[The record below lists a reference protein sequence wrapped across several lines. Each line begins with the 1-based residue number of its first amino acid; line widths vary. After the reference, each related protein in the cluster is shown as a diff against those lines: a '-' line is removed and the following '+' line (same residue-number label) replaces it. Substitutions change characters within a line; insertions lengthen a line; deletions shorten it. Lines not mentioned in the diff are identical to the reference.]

1 MGDRSCRMPFLLAIR
16 MAGAAGGLLCGLI
29 PAAFAFAEDDPEQF
43 FETQV
48 RPILA
53 ERCVRCHG
61 ADEQSGQLRLDS
73 GAALRAGGERGPVL
87 DASQLSASLLLQ
99 AVRHDGELEM
109 PPPPD
114 GKLSDDQVAVLTRWV
129 ESGAFW
135 PESHPLLAP
144 ETKSN
149 ADNHWAFQP
158 VVDPPVPT
166 PQAADCVRNPVDA
179 FVLARLEASG
189 LSPAPEADRRTLIRR
204 VSYALTGLPPTAE
217 DVAQFVG
224 DANPQAY
231 QELVERLLNS
241 PQFGE
246 QWARHWL
253 DVARYSDSKGYVY
266 AREERFW
273 VHAWAYRDW
282 VVRAL
287 NEDLPYDRFLLLQ
300 LAADQVPDCRPAD
313 LAAMGFLTLGRR
325 FLGVERDIIDDRIDV
340 VTRGTMGLTVACA
353 RCHDHKY
360 DPIPTADYYSLYG
373 VFDSSREVV
382 SRIDT
387 APSDA
392 AWEQEL
398 AVRQEKLR
406 TRLAEVRTEWSD
418 RVRAH
423 VADYLAAQTEL
434 SKYPEQGFDQILEKH
449 DTLPSFVRLWRTYL
463 EHAERSGDPVFVPW
477 FAFRQ
482 LPVESFASD
491 AVAATQALHQRSDKV
506 NPLVLAAFA
515 TPPASFAEVI
525 QRYATLL
532 ADIDA
537 QWQSRLKAAME
548 SESPAPI
555 GFDDLAAEQLRCVLY
570 GPGAPC
576 EFPDEPVVHTEAFA
590 DTKTCEELWKLQGEV
605 DRWINSAPQ
614 PVACALTLSD
624 REQPREPRIFL
635 RGNPANRGELV
646 TRHFVSLLA
655 GNQRQPFEIGSGR
668 LELARAII
676 DPHNP
681 LTARVIVNR
690 IWAQHFGTGLVDTP
704 SDFGMRAETPSHPEL
719 LDWLASRLVSGG
731 WRLKDLHRLIVLS
744 ATFQQSSAGPANLDS
759 RALAQRIDPEN
770 RLLSRMN
777 AHRLTFE
784 EFRDSMLAAA
794 GQLDP
799 TVGGRATELFKA
811 PYPTRRTLYG
821 LVDRQFLPGTL
832 RMFDFANPDLHI
844 PQRSET
850 TVPQQALFVMNHP
863 LVLERAKAL
872 AAATPAD
879 VDAATRV
886 IALYERAYQRAP
898 TAEQTAAALQFVAA
912 GETVEPTPIA
922 PTVADWQYGHGTV
935 DESAGR
941 VTGFTPLPHFTGT
954 SWQGGPAHPDPTLG
968 WVQLSAK
975 GGHPG
980 NDRQHAAVRRWT
992 APRDMRIAI
1001 TSELTNEPEAGDGIR
1016 GFVISSA
1023 SGVLASA
1030 TVHHATSPLNVESRD
1045 VKSGE
1050 TIDFVVDIKDVLN
1063 NDQFLWKTSLEES
1076 PAAGAS
1082 SPMLAWNSEADFTP
1096 VKVEQLT
1103 PWEQLAQLLLCANE
1117 FVFVD

>member
-1 MGDRSCRMPFLLAIR
+1 MGERSCSFPFHHAARIAAAVCGILCTLACHQS
-16 MAGAAGGLLCGLI
+16 ALSAA
-29 PAAFAFAEDDPEQF
+29 DPEQF
-43 FETQV
+43 FESHV

-53 ERCVRCHG
+53 EHCVRCHG
-61 ADEQSGQLRLDS
+61 AEEQSGNLRLDS
-73 GAALRAGGERGPVL
+73 GAALRAGGDHGAAL
-87 DASQLSASLLLQ
+87 DAAQPAASLLLQ
-99 AVRHDGELEM
+99 AVRHEGELDM
-109 PPPPD
+109 PPD

-135 PESHPLLAP
+135 PESRALLTP
-144 ETKSN
+144 ETKIK

-166 PQAADCVRNPVDA
+166 PQPAAWVRNPVDA
-179 FVLARLEASG
+179 FVLARLEAND
-189 LSPAPEADRRTLIRR
+189 LSHSPEADRRTLIRR
-204 VSYALTGLPPTAE
+204 LSYALTGLPPTAE
-217 DVAQFVG
+217 DVARFVA
-224 DANPQAY
+224 DSNPGAY
-231 QELVERLLNS
+231 ADLVEKLLNT

-253 DVARYSDSKGYVY
+253 DVARYSDTKGYVY

-300 LAADQVPDCRPAD
+300 LAGDQVPDRRPDD
-313 LAAMGFLTLGRR
+313 LAAMGFLTVGRR
-325 FLGVERDIIDDRIDV
+325 FLGVERDIVDDRIDV

-382 SRIDT
+382 TRLDT
-387 APSDA
+387 SPVDD
-392 AWEQEL
+392 AWEKEL
-398 AVRQEKLR
+398 AARQEKLR
-406 TRLAEVRTEWSD
+406 TRLTEVRTEWSD

-423 VADYLAAQTEL
+423 VADYLTAQTEL

-449 DTLPSFVRLWRTYL
+449 DTLPSFVRLWRAYL
-463 EHAERSGDPVFVPW
+463 EQAERSGDPVFVPW
-477 FAFRQ
+477 FAYRS
-482 LPVESFASD
+482 LPAESFASD
-491 AVAATQALHQRSDKV
+491 AAGVTQTLHQQADKV
-506 NPLVLAAFA
+506 NPLVLAAF
-515 TPPASFAEVI
+515 TTTPASFAEVI
-525 QRYATLL
+525 QRYASLF
-532 ADIDA
+532 ADIDS
-537 QWQSRLKAAME
+537 QWQSRLKTATE
-548 SESPAPI
+548 SESPPPSA
-555 GFDDLAAEQLRCVLY
+555 FDEPSAEQVRRVLY

-576 EFPDEPVVHTEAFA
+576 AFPDEPVVHTEAFA

-605 DRWINSAPQ
+605 DRWINSAPR
-614 PVACALTLSD
+614 PVRCALTLSD
-624 REQPREPRIFL
+624 REQPREPRISL
-635 RGNPANRGELV
+635 RGNPANRGNLV
-646 TRHFVSLLA
+646 PRQFLSVLS
-655 GNQRQPFEIGSGR
+655 GESRQPFEIGSGR

-690 IWAQHFGTGLVDTP
+690 IWAQYFGTGLVNTP
-704 SDFGMRAETPSHPEL
+704 SDFGTRAEIPSHPEL

-731 WRLKDLHRLIVLS
+731 WKLKDIHRLIVQS
-744 ATFQQSSAGPANLDS
+744 ATFRQSSAGPDDAER

-770 RLLSRMN
+770 RLLWRMN

-784 EFRDSMLAAA
+784 EFRDSMLAAS
-794 GQLDP
+794 GQLD
-799 TVGGRATELFKA
+799 TTIGGRATELFKA

-872 AAATPAD
+872 AAATPSD
-879 VDAATRV
+879 TDAATRAA
-886 IALYERAYQRAP
+886 ALYERAYQRTP
-898 TAEQTAAALQFVAA
+898 TAQQTAAALEFVASA
-912 GETVEPTPIA
+912 ETVEPTPIA
-922 PTVADWQYGHGTV
+922 PTAAEWQYGYGAV
-935 DESAGR
+935 DEAAGR
-941 VTGFTPLPHFTGT
+941 VTGFTPLPHFSGT
-954 SWQGGPAHPDPTLG
+954 AWQGGPSHPDPTLG

-980 NDRQHAAVRRWT
+980 NDRQHAAIRRWT

-1001 TSELTNEPEAGDGIR
+1001 TSDLTNEPEAGDGIR
-1016 GFVISSA
+1016 GFIVSSN

-1030 TVHHATSPLNVESRD
+1030 TVHHGTGPLNVESRD
-1045 VKSGE
+1045 VKAGE
-1050 TIDFVVDIKDVLN
+1050 TIDFLVDIKDVLN
-1063 NDQFLWKTSLEES
+1063 NDQFAWKTRLEEVPS
-1076 PAAGAS
+1076 AGAS
-1082 SPMLAWNSEADFTP
+1082 APSIAWNAETDFTP
-1096 VKVEQLT
+1096 VVIPQLT

-1117 FVFVD
+1117 FVFID